1 MSKPVGF
8 GFLEFKTFTT
18 QMLLKNTQ
26 TKQQQQKKLKQ
37 SQGILER
44 SAMQNEIYVVFHRAS
59 RVNLMAAPILHMRKL
74 RLSSE
79 L

>member
-44 SAMQNEIYVVFHRAS
+44 SAMQNEIYVVFHRAA
-59 RVNLMAAPILHMRKL
+59 RVNLMAAPILQMRKL